1 MATTNFNN
9 RLITPELTEALSS
22 YPLYS
27 QDAKKKDALC
37 IAVFYLGNIRWYIME
52 GQQEGNDFTL
62 YGIVT
67 GLQETEYGYQSATEM
82 AGITY
87 DASEYGLGTLR
98 IEQDKDFKPCTL
110 AEIEDA
116 ELQAFLSRLV
126 LNVPDHMI
134 EEDIE
139 QFLTEHDYSL
149 NNISWMAAPIDFV
162 PVQFHEYGICHSDGE
177 ELHFERQGKL
187 KDFSIYDSVQ
197 EVKHRE
203 QEELAAKL
211 RLRGEKV
218 DDGYEWHFEGEC
230 PIVAAYDYDEPC
242 DVVILSVRVDKDGY
256 FTIIGDEKNDRGN
269 EHEIEVDDV
278 FAGHLDYIISE
289 IGK

>member
-1 MATTNFNN
+1 M
-9 RLITPELTEALSS
+9 
-22 YPLYS
+22 
-27 QDAKKKDALC
+27 D
-37 IAVFYLGNIRWYIME
+37 
-52 GQQEGNDFTL
+52 
-62 YGIVT
+62 
-67 GLQETEYGYQSATEM
+67 SANV
-82 AGITY
+82 
-87 DASEYGLGTLR
+87 R
-98 IEQDKDFKPCTL
+98 IE
-110 AEIEDA
+110 
-116 ELQAFLSRLV
+116 V

-139 QFLTEHDYSL
+139 QFLAEHDYSL

-177 ELHFERQGKL
+177 ELHFVRQGKL

-203 QEELAAKL
+203 QEELAEAL
-211 RLRGEKV
+211 RLHGDKV

-230 PIVAAYDYDEPC
+230 PIVAAYDYEEPC
-242 DVVILSVRVDKDGY
+242 DVVILAVKVDNEGY

-269 EHEIEVDDV
+269 EHEIEIDEI
-278 FAGHLDYIISE
+278 FAGHVDFITAE

>member
-1 MATTNFNN
+1 MK
-9 RLITPELTEALSS
+9 I
-22 YPLYS
+22 
-27 QDAKKKDALC
+27 
-37 IAVFYLGNIRWYIME
+37 
-52 GQQEGNDFTL
+52 
-62 YGIVT
+62 IVMD
-67 GLQETEYGYQSATEM
+67 SANV
-82 AGITY
+82 
-87 DASEYGLGTLR
+87 R
-98 IEQDKDFKPCTL
+98 ID
-110 AEIEDA
+110 
-116 ELQAFLSRLV
+116 V

-139 QFLTEHDYSL
+139 QFLAEHDYSL

-177 ELHFERQGKL
+177 ELHFVRQGKL

-203 QEELAAKL
+203 QEELAEAL
-211 RLRGEKV
+211 RLHGDKV

-230 PIVAAYDYDEPC
+230 PIVAAYDYEEPC
-242 DVVILSVRVDKDGY
+242 DVVILAVKVDNEGY

-269 EHEIEVDDV
+269 EHEIEIDEI
-278 FAGHLDYIISE
+278 FAGHVDFITAE

>member
-1 MATTNFNN
+1 MK
-9 RLITPELTEALSS
+9 I
-22 YPLYS
+22 
-27 QDAKKKDALC
+27 
-37 IAVFYLGNIRWYIME
+37 
-52 GQQEGNDFTL
+52 
-62 YGIVT
+62 IVMD
-67 GLQETEYGYQSATEM
+67 SANV
-82 AGITY
+82 
-87 DASEYGLGTLR
+87 R
-98 IEQDKDFKPCTL
+98 IE
-110 AEIEDA
+110 
-116 ELQAFLSRLV
+116 V

-134 EEDIE
+134 DEDIE
-139 QFLTEHDYSL
+139 QFLAEHDYSL

-177 ELHFERQGKL
+177 ELHFVRRGKL

-203 QEELAAKL
+203 QEELAEAL
-211 RLRGEKV
+211 RLRGKKV
-218 DDGYEWHFEGEC
+218 DDGYEWQFEGNC

-242 DVVILSVRVDKDGY
+242 DVVILSVKVDNEGY

-269 EHEIEVDDV
+269 EHEIEVDEV

>member
-1 MATTNFNN
+1 MK
-9 RLITPELTEALSS
+9 I
-22 YPLYS
+22 
-27 QDAKKKDALC
+27 
-37 IAVFYLGNIRWYIME
+37 
-52 GQQEGNDFTL
+52 
-62 YGIVT
+62 IVMD
-67 GLQETEYGYQSATEM
+67 SANV
-82 AGITY
+82 
-87 DASEYGLGTLR
+87 R
-98 IEQDKDFKPCTL
+98 IE
-110 AEIEDA
+110 
-116 ELQAFLSRLV
+116 V

-134 EEDIE
+134 DEDIE
-139 QFLTEHDYSL
+139 QFLAEHDYSL

-162 PVQFHEYGICHSDGE
+162 PVQFHEYDTDKENSE
-177 ELHFERQGKL
+177 EVHATRSGRL

-269 EHEIEVDDV
+269 EQEIKADDI
-278 FAGHLDYIISE
+278 FAGHIDFIISE
-289 IGK
+289 IG